1 MTHVVL
7 SLGSNIDKEK
17 NIRFAVHEIARLFG
31 ELEISSVYEAQSIGF
46 EGQPFFNLVVGFQCG
61 DSLQNICASMRAIE
75 SSAGRVRGRKSFDNR
90 ILDIDVILYGDQV
103 LYPEYN
109 IPRDEVE
116 NYAYVLKPLSELYPD
131 ISHPVTGIS
140 FASMWDQ
147 FDSAGQDIEVARF
160 DPL

>member
-1 MTHVVL
+1 M
-7 SLGSNIDKEK
+7 
-17 NIRFAVHEIARLFG
+17 
-31 ELEISSVYEAQSIGF
+31 
-46 EGQPFFNLVVGFQCG
+46 
-61 DSLQNICASMRAIE
+61 
-75 SSAGRVRGRKSFDNR
+75 
-90 ILDIDVILYGDQV
+90 
-103 LYPEYN
+103 
-109 IPRDEVE
+109 E